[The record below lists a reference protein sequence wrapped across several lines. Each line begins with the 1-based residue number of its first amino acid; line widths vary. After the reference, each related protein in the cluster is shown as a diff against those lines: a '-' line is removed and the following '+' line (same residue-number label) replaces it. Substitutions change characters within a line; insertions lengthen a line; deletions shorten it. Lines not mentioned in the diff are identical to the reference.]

1 MASKQQLKMP
11 QIRKKKKTNKK
22 SPKLNFLTEFD
33 LKKKKKRS
41 TQVWWEKNF
50 QGTKFKRNS
59 QYNLYLKRNS

>member
-33 LKKKKKRS
+33 LKKKKKE
-41 TQVWWEKNF
+41 VH
-50 QGTKFKRNS
+50 KFGGRKIS
-59 QYNLYLKRNS
+59 KVLNLRGIHNIIFI